1 MSEDELLVLD
11 NNVFASF
18 EAAGWFD
25 APAFWSQDYRIVTSE
40 LIWDEFIHDREIDAP
55 PDWLSVESVDL
66 DIVSTPAVGQ
76 LSRQDWSAVALLEET
91 GGGRLVTNDKALLE
105 VTEDRG
111 HEAEWGTS
119 FAIRTYE
126 RCGISVSEFEEG
138 VEPYVEDLYLHPDV
152 ADELRSSEKIE

>member
-25 APAFWSQDYRIVTSE
+25 APSFWSSKYRIVTSE
-40 LIWDEFIHDREIDAP
+40 SIWDEFTYNREIGSP
-55 PDWLSVESVDL
+55 PDWLSVESADL
-66 DIVSTPAVGQ
+66 DTVSTPAVGQ
-76 LSRQDWSAVALLEET
+76 LGRQDWSAVALLEEA
-91 GGGRLVTNDKALLE
+91 GGGRVVTNDKALLE

-126 RCGISVSEFEEG
+126 RCGISVSEFEGG
-138 VEPYVEDLYLHPDV
+138 VEPYIEDLYLRPDV
-152 ADELRSSEKIE
+152 ADELRSSEKLD